1 MAETPVATP
10 ASPPPDAAPP
20 AAAGWRRA
28 WKAAAPYVVPM
39 AVILVFALTAW
50 SVYRLSTEVHY
61 DDVRAA
67 VTATR
72 WSAMGW
78 AVLFTGLSFA
88 ALICYDFNAL
98 AYIHRR
104 LPPVPVAVTA
114 FSAYA
119 VGNTLGFGALSGG
132 AIRFRAYS
140 RLGLS
145 PDEIA
150 RVIAFVTLAFGLGL
164 LGVSSL
170 AAIVTARQVAPLAGL
185 SPELLRGLAV
195 LCLMALGIMVWLS
208 RHGREV
214 RRAGIRLRLPDTAT
228 SARQFLVTAFDLAAA
243 ATVLYVLL
251 PQNQVSWITFVAI
264 YATAIGL
271 GVLSHV
277 PAGLGVF
284 ETVIIAALGNRVPL
298 DVVLSSLVLYR
309 VIYHVL
315 PLIVAAVL
323 MIAIELR
330 AASRHPM
337 AASLL
342 TLEPRLTPPILA
354 ALALIGGTLL
364 IFSAV
369 TPTPDSDLDFLASY
383 VPLWV
388 VEGAHFLSSILG
400 LVLFISA
407 RGLGQRLDGA
417 WWVAMA
423 ATLSAILLSFLHA
436 FPVYTAALL
445 VILTA
450 GLFFARHQFTR
461 PASLIRQALAP
472 AWIVAMFVVVIGAAT
487 ILFFVYRDVEYSD
500 ALWWQFEFGGE
511 APRGL
516 RAVLGLALAAM
527 AVAIA
532 SLLRP
537 ARHEPEP
544 ASAEDLARAA
554 AITAAQDSA
563 GGNLVRMGDKA
574 VIFSESGRSFLMY
587 GVQGGSWIALF
598 DPVGP
603 EEERA
608 EMVWR
613 FVEAARDMGRRA
625 VLYQITPA
633 LLQHCADAGLRAYK
647 LGELAV
653 VDLSRFDL
661 KASRYAPL
669 RHALNRGGRDGLS
682 FEVLE
687 PGDAVAAVMPDLAA
701 VSDAWL
707 AQHEA
712 REKSFSLGSFDPAY
726 VVQTPVAVLRG
737 AEGRILA
744 FATLLVTDTRA
755 EGTVDLMR
763 FTPEA
768 PRSAMDF
775 LFTSIMQYLKDQ
787 GFARFNLGMAPLS
800 GMSKR
805 EAAPVWDRLGAIMFE
820 HGEKFYNFQGL
831 KAFKSK
837 FQPDWKPRY
846 LAVSGGATP
855 MVAMMDATLL
865 IGGGFRGV
873 VGK

>member
-1 MAETPVATP
+1 MADPTATP
-10 ASPPPDAAPP
+10 APLAPPDS
-20 AAAGWRRA
+20 GLQRA
-28 WKAAAPYVVPM
+28 WKAAAPYVVPL
-39 AVILVFALTAW
+39 AVLAVFALTAW
-50 SVYRLSTEVHY
+50 SLYRLSTEVHY
-61 DDVRAA
+61 SDVRAA
-67 VTATR
+67 VAATGWRSMALAVFFTA
-72 WSAMGW
+72 
-78 AVLFTGLSFA
+78 LSFA

-104 LPPVPVAVTA
+104 LPPAPVAVTA
-114 FSAYA
+114 FTAYA

-164 LGVSSL
+164 MGVSAI
-170 AAIVTARQVAPLAGL
+170 AALVTARQVAPLAGL
-185 SPELLRGLAV
+185 TPDMLRGLAV
-195 LCLMALGIMVWLS
+195 LCLMALGLMVWLS

-228 SARQFLVTAFDLAAA
+228 SARQFLVTAFDVAAA

-251 PQNQVSWITFVAI
+251 PQTQVTWITFVAI

-284 ETVIIAALGNRVPL
+284 ETVIIAALGNRVSL
-298 DVVLSSLVLYR
+298 DMVLSALVLYR
-309 VIYHVL
+309 LIYHVL
-315 PLIVAAVL
+315 PLIVAAAI

-330 AASRHPM
+330 ALSRHPF
-337 AASLL
+337 AASLIA
-342 TLEPRLTPPILA
+342 LEPRLTPPLLA

-369 TPTPDSDLDFLASY
+369 TPTPDSDLDFLAAL

-400 LVLFISA
+400 LLLFITA

-417 WWVAMA
+417 WWVAFA
-423 ATLSAILLSFLHA
+423 ATLGAIGLSFLHA
-436 FPVYTAALL
+436 FPVYTATLL
-445 VILTA
+445 VVLAA
-450 GLFFARHQFTR
+450 GLWFARGQFTR

-472 AWIVAMFVVVIGAAT
+472 AWIAAMFVVVIAAAT
-487 ILFFVYRDVEYSD
+487 ILFFVYRDVEYSRE
-500 ALWWQFEFGGE
+500 LWWQFEFGGE

-516 RAVLGLALAAM
+516 RATLGLALAAM
-527 AVAIA
+527 AVAVA

-537 ARHEPEP
+537 ARRAAEAAPP
-544 ASAEDLARAA
+544 EDLARAA
-554 AITAAQDSA
+554 AIAEGQDMA
-563 GGNLVRMGDKA
+563 GANLVRMADKA
-574 VIFSESGRSFLMY
+574 LLFSESGRSFVMY
-587 GVQGGSWIALF
+587 GTQGGSWIALF
-598 DPVGP
+598 GPVGP

-613 FVEAARDMGRRA
+613 FVEAARGQGKRA
-625 VLYQITPA
+625 VLYQISPA

-653 VDLSRFDL
+653 VDLGRFDL
-661 KASRYAPL
+661 ATSRYAPL

-682 FEVLE
+682 FEVLA
-687 PGDAVAAVMPDLAA
+687 PGAAVAAVMDDLAA

-712 REKSFSLGSFDPAY
+712 REKSFSLGAFDPAY
-726 VVQTPVAVLRG
+726 LAQTPVAVLR
-737 AEGRILA
+737 AEGRIVA
-744 FATLLVTDTRA
+744 FANLLVTATRA

-763 FTPEA
+763 FTPAA
-768 PRSAMDF
+768 PRSAMDY
-775 LFTSIMQYLKDQ
+775 LFTSIILHLKAEGYQ
-787 GFARFNLGMAPLS
+787 RFNLGMAPLS

-831 KAFKSK
+831 KAFKGK
-837 FQPDWKPRY
+837 FHPDWKPRY

-855 MVAMMDATLL
+855 IVAMMDATLL

>member
-1 MAETPVATP
+1 MIELWYLSSTSSSA
-10 ASPPPDAAPP
+10 
-20 AAAGWRRA
+20 RA
-28 WKAAAPYVVPM
+28 
-39 AVILVFALTAW
+39 LV
-50 SVYRLSTEVHY
+50 
-61 DDVRAA
+61 
-67 VTATR
+67 
-72 WSAMGW
+72 
-78 AVLFTGLSFA
+78 SFA
-88 ALICYDFNAL
+88 EYLML
-98 AYIHRR
+98 TGR
-104 LPPVPVAVTA
+104 P
-114 FSAYA
+114 S
-119 VGNTLGFGALSGG
+119 
-132 AIRFRAYS
+132 
-140 RLGLS
+140 
-145 PDEIA
+145 
-150 RVIAFVTLAFGLGL
+150 
-164 LGVSSL
+164 
-170 AAIVTARQVAPLAGL
+170 
-185 SPELLRGLAV
+185 
-195 LCLMALGIMVWLS
+195 LMALGLMVWLS

-228 SARQFLVTAFDLAAA
+228 SARQFLVTAFDVAAA
-243 ATVLYVLL
+243 ASVLYVLL
-251 PQNQVSWITFVAI
+251 PQTQVSWVTFVAI

-284 ETVIIAALGNRVPL
+284 ETVIIAALGNRVSL

-309 VIYHVL
+309 AVYHIL
-315 PLIVAAVL
+315 PLIVATAL
-323 MIAIELR
+323 MIVIELR
-330 AASRHPM
+330 AASRHPV

-342 TLEPRLTPPILA
+342 TLEPRLTPPLLA
-354 ALALIGGTLL
+354 ALALIGGVLL

-369 TPTPDSDLDFLASY
+369 TPTPDSDLDFLAER

-388 VEGAHFLSSILG
+388 VEAAHFFSSILG

-407 RGLGQRLDGA
+407 RGLAQRLDGA
-417 WWVAMA
+417 WWVAFG
-423 ATLSAILLSFLHA
+423 ATAVALLLSFLHA
-436 FPVYTAALL
+436 FPIYTALLL
-445 VILTA
+445 VLLAI
-450 GLFFARHQFTR
+450 GLWFARGQFVR

-487 ILFFVYRDVEYSD
+487 ILFFVYRDVEYTD

-516 RAVLGLALAAM
+516 RAVLGLTLAAM
-527 AVAIA
+527 VVAIA

-537 ARHEPEP
+537 ARHVTEP
-544 ASAEDLARAA
+544 ASGEDLARAA
-554 AITAAQDSA
+554 AIAEGQDMA
-563 GGNLVRMGDKA
+563 GANLVRMADKA
-574 VIFSESGRSFLMY
+574 VLFSESGRSFLMY

-613 FVEAARDMGRRA
+613 FVEAARSAGKRA
-625 VLYQITPA
+625 VLYQISPP

-653 VDLSRFDL
+653 VDLSLFELKSSRF
-661 KASRYAPL
+661 APL

-682 FEVLE
+682 FEVL
-687 PGDAVAAVMPDLAA
+687 PAGAPVAAVMEDLRA
-701 VSDAWL
+701 VSDTWL

-712 REKSFSLGSFDPAY
+712 KEKSFSLGAFDPAY
-726 VVQTPVAVLRG
+726 VVQTPVAILR
-737 AEGRILA
+737 AEGRIVA
-744 FATLLVTDTRA
+744 FATLLVTDTKA

-775 LFTSIMQYLKDQ
+775 LFTSIMQYLKAE
-787 GFARFNLGMAPLS
+787 GFQRFNLGMAPLS

-820 HGEKFYNFQGL
+820 HGERFYNFQGL

-837 FQPDWKPRY
+837 FHPDWKPRY

-865 IGGGFRGV
+865 IGGGIRGV

>member
-1 MAETPVATP
+1 MAEPLEAL
-10 ASPPPDAAPP
+10 PP
-20 AAAGWRRA
+20 APTDRRRA
-28 WKAAAPYVVPM
+28 TWKAIATYAVPL
-39 AVILVFALTAW
+39 AVLIVFALTAW
-50 SVYRLSTEVHY
+50 SLYRLSTEVHY
-61 DDVRAA
+61 DDVRRAVAA
-67 VTATR
+67 TGWQSMALAVFFTA
-72 WSAMGW
+72 
-78 AVLFTGLSFA
+78 LSFA

-98 AYIHRR
+98 DYIHRR
-104 LPPVPVAVTA
+104 LPPLPVAVTA
-114 FSAYA
+114 FAAYA

-164 LGVSSL
+164 LGVSAI
-170 AAIVTARQVAPLAGL
+170 AAIVTARQVAPLTGM
-185 SPELLRGLAV
+185 SPEFLRGIAV
-195 LCLMALGIMVWLS
+195 MCLMALGIMVWLS

-228 SARQFLVTAFDLAAA
+228 SARQFLVTAFDVAASA
-243 ATVLYVLL
+243 SVLYVLL
-251 PQNQVSWITFVAI
+251 PQSQVSWVTFVAI
-264 YATAIGL
+264 YATAIGI

-284 ETVIIAALGNRVPL
+284 ETIIIAALGNRVSL
-298 DVVLSSLVLYR
+298 DLVLSALVLYR

-315 PLIVAAVL
+315 PLIVAAAI

-330 AASRHPM
+330 ALSRHPV
-337 AASLL
+337 AASLM
-342 TLEPRLTPPILA
+342 TLEPRLTPPLLA

-369 TPTPDSDLDFLASY
+369 TPTPDSDLDFLAAL

-400 LVLFISA
+400 LVLFVSA

-417 WWVAMA
+417 WWVAVV
-423 ATLSAILLSFLHA
+423 ATLAAIGLSFLHA
-436 FPVYTAALL
+436 FPVYTATLL
-445 VILTA
+445 VVLAT
-450 GLFFARHQFTR
+450 GLWFARGQFTR

-472 AWIVAMFVVVIGAAT
+472 AWIAAMFVVVIGAAT

-500 ALWWQFEFGGE
+500 TLWWQFEFAGE

-516 RAVLGLALAAM
+516 RAVMGLTLAAM
-527 AVAIA
+527 VVAIA

-537 ARHEPEP
+537 ARHDPDP
-544 ASAEDLARAA
+544 ADAAALARAA
-554 AITAAQDSA
+554 AIAEGQDMA
-563 GGNLVRMGDKA
+563 GANLVRMGDKS
-574 VIFSESGRSFLMY
+574 VLFSESGRSFLMY
-587 GVQGGSWIALF
+587 GRQGGSWIALF
-598 DPVGP
+598 DPAGP

-613 FVEAARDMGRRA
+613 FVEAARGAGKRA
-625 VLYQITPA
+625 VLYQISPA

-653 VDLSRFDL
+653 VDLARFDL
-661 KASRYAPL
+661 KSSRYAPL

-682 FEVLE
+682 FEVLP
-687 PGDAVAAVMPDLAA
+687 PGAAVDAVMEELAA

-712 REKSFSLGSFDPAY
+712 REKSFSLGAFDPDY
-726 VVQTPVAVLRG
+726 VRQTPVAVIRG
-737 AEGRILA
+737 AERRILA
-744 FATLLVTDTRA
+744 FATLLITDTKA

-763 FTPEA
+763 FTRDA
-768 PRSAMDF
+768 PRSGMDY
-775 LFTSIMQYLKDQ
+775 LFTSIMQHLKAQ
-787 GFARFNLGMAPLS
+787 GFQRFNLGMAPLS

-820 HGEKFYNFQGL
+820 HGERFYNFQGL